1 MQIVLE
7 RVLTGVRL
15 DAFAQQRTSPLV
27 KVCEK
32 DATVTRFANRTDVSD
47 DFVHGLEKILG
58 TAELDACFQHFGSGL
73 CRMICQLVDV
83 CLCRDFLRIGAITL
97 VRIVD
102 AQRLTKNIEPNI
114 KPVRMNVGMHRLL
127 VNRAAN
133 NKVFKIQVLGN
144 IFRIF
149 LTGNESFV
157 VVETDW

>member
-1 MQIVLE
+1 M
-7 RVLTGVRL
+7 
-15 DAFAQQRTSPLV
+15 
-27 KVCEK
+27 
-32 DATVTRFANRTDVSD
+32 
-47 DFVHGLEKILG
+47 
-58 TAELDACFQHFGSGL
+58 
-73 CRMICQLVDV
+73 
-83 CLCRDFLRIGAITL
+83 RIGAITL

-114 KPVRMNVGMHRLL
+114 KPVRTNVGMHRLL